1 MIKRSISFFA
11 LISILV
17 VSFLFAGCVP
27 GSSPNQF
34 STNGTVT
41 YIDLEGG
48 FYGIIGDNQENYDP
62 INLPDEFQ
70 QEGLQVAFTAKYR
83 DDLAG
88 FHMWGRIIEILQIEA
103 INTNNQGS

>member
-1 MIKRSISFFA
+1 MGKKSISFFTL
-11 LISILV
+11 LIIIV
-17 VSFLFAGCVP
+17 ISFLFAGCVP

-34 STNGTVT
+34 TTTGTVT

-70 QEGLQVAFTAKYR
+70 QEGLRVRFTAKYR
-83 DDLAG
+83 DDLASI
-88 FHMWGRIIEILQIEA
+88 HMWGRIIEILQIEA
-103 INTNNQGS
+103 INTNNQS

>member
-1 MIKRSISFFA
+1 MLIKRSISFFA

-70 QEGLQVAFTAKYR
+70 QDGLQVAFTAKYR

-103 INTNNQGS
+103 INSNNQV

>member
-1 MIKRSISFFA
+1 M
-11 LISILV
+11 

-27 GSSPNQF
+27 GSSLNQF
-34 STNGTVT
+34 TTSGTVT

-70 QEGLQVAFTAKYR
+70 QEGLRITFTAKYR
-83 DDLAG
+83 DDLASI
-88 FHMWGRIIEILQIEA
+88 HMWGRIIEILQIQA
-103 INTNNQGS
+103 IDNNNQG

>member
-1 MIKRSISFFA
+1 MGKRSISFFV
-11 LISILV
+11 LIGILV
-17 VSFLFAGCVP
+17 VSFLFTGCVP

-34 STNGTVT
+34 SGTGTVT

-70 QEGLQVAFTAKYR
+70 QDGLKVTFTAKFR
-83 DDLAG
+83 DDLADY
-88 FHMWGRIIEILQIEA
+88 HMWGRIIEILQIEA
-103 INTNNQGS
+103 INTNNQG

>member
-1 MIKRSISFFA
+1 MGKRSISFFA
-11 LISILV
+11 LMSILV
-17 VSFLFAGCVP
+17 VSFLFAGCLP
-27 GSSPNQF
+27 GSSASQF
-34 STNGTVT
+34 TATGTVI

-70 QEGLQVAFTAKYR
+70 QEGLKTSFTAKYR
-83 DDLAG
+83 DDLAN

-103 INTNNQGS
+103 INSNNQG